1 MSFIGWMALLGV
13 LLLVMGLT
21 PALLGR
27 LPVATSLIYL
37 GLGLAIG
44 PAGLGWLHL
53 EVVSA
58 TPWLERI
65 TEVAVIVSLFV
76 GGLRLRLPLG
86 APEWRAAYLLAG
98 PVMLATIVGV
108 AAFAHFGLGLSAGAA
123 LLLGAVLAPTD
134 PVLAAAVS
142 VQDAADHDSLRYGI
156 SGEAGL
162 NDGMAFPFV
171 VFALLW
177 AANAGPGAWIGEW
190 ATIRLAWAVA
200 AGLIVGY
207 ALGRGMGELAVV
219 FRPRGE
225 RGTAPGDF
233 LALALIALSYVAA
246 HAIDGW
252 GFLAVFAAGIGLRHA
267 EVAISRDNPASPVP
281 PAGIADTA
289 AVPAETLVTP
299 ELEGSASGSSP
310 AVVSGLMVAEAIT
323 FGDTAERLME
333 VLLVVIVGVALAV
346 HWDPRA
352 LAVAAALFV
361 VVRPVATHLLLAASP
376 TTLPQRW
383 LMGWFGIRGI
393 GSLYYLAYA
402 LSHGAVGA
410 GAAAVV
416 DLTVS
421 VIAISIVVHGIT
433 IHPLLAWYERRLHS
447 G

>member
-1 MSFIGWMALLGV
+1 MTFIGWMALAGV

-27 LPVATSLIYL
+27 LPVATSLVYL

-108 AAFAHFGLGLSAGAA
+108 AAFAHFVLGLGAGAA

-177 AANAGPGAWIGEW
+177 AGNAGPGAWIGEW
-190 ATIRLAWAVA
+190 AAIRLAWAVA

-207 ALGRGMGELAVV
+207 AFGRATGQLAVI
-219 FRPRGE
+219 FRARGE
-225 RGTAPGDF
+225 RTAAPGDF
-233 LALALIALSYVAA
+233 LALALIALSYAAA

-267 EVAISRDNPASPVP
+267 EVAISRDNPSPPVP
-281 PAGIADTA
+281 PAAGDDTEA
-289 AVPAETLVTP
+289 APAESLVTP
-299 ELEGSASGSSP
+299 AVEDGEPESP

-323 FGDTAERLME
+323 IGDTAERLME

-352 LAVAAALFV
+352 LAVALVLFV
-361 VVRPVATHLLLAASP
+361 VIRPLATHLLLAASP

-393 GSLYYLAYA
+393 GSIYYLAYA
-402 LSHGAVGA
+402 LSHGAVGS

-421 VIAISIVVHGIT
+421 VVALSIVLHGIT
-433 IHPLLAWYERRLHS
+433 IQPLLAWYERRLHS
-447 G
+447 P